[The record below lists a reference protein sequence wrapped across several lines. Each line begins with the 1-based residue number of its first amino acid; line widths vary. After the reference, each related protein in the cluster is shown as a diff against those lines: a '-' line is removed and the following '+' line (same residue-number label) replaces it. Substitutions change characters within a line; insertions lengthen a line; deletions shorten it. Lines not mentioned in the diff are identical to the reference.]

1 MWCIKD
7 AIIYGDNMVEDYCLE
22 TKPKVLIIDDNYDN
36 ILLAM
41 ALLKKLDLQLSYSL
55 SGAEGIELA
64 KKDLPDVILLDVMMP
79 EMDGIE
85 VCRLIKNNPLTQD
98 ISIIFVSAKTEIDSV
113 VSALG
118 AGGVDY
124 ITKPF
129 RQPELIARLKTHLQI
144 SLAQKTVKIQ
154 NQLLE
159 KLNREKDQLMQI
171 TAHDLKNPLA
181 GVLSVLEEISDI
193 NTINEL
199 QENIV
204 NAKYGISSAMNII
217 YDLID
222 VYALENGKIRY
233 NNEIFDIN
241 TVLKICLDS
250 HKSRANFKHISLNIS
265 PYPEPIYVEIDKHKF
280 SRVIDNL
287 VSNAI
292 KFSSNG
298 SSVKISTHVQDDNV
312 IITINDEGPGIIAE
326 ENSLLF
332 KKFSTLSNQPTANE
346 NSTGL
351 GLFIVK
357 TLTNAM
363 NGTIEC
369 QSRPGEGTTFIL
381 KFKLI

>member
-1 MWCIKD
+1 
-7 AIIYGDNMVEDYCLE
+7 MVQDYCLE
-22 TKPKVLIIDDNYDN
+22 NKPKVLIIDDNYDN

-41 ALLKKLDLQLSYSL
+41 ALLKKLDLELSYAL
-55 SGAEGIELA
+55 SGAEGLELVR
-64 KKDLPDVILLDVMMP
+64 KDMPDVILLDVMMP
-79 EMDGIE
+79 EIDGIE
-85 VCRLIKNNPLTQD
+85 VCKIIKDNPITRD
-98 ISIIFVSAKTEIDSV
+98 ISIIFVSAKAEIDSV

-144 SLAQKTVKIQ
+144 SLAQKTVKAQ
-154 NQLLE
+154 NHLLE
-159 KLNREKDQLMQI
+159 KLNKEKDQLMQI

-181 GVLSVLEEISDI
+181 GVLSVLEELTDI
-193 NTINEL
+193 DSVNEL
-199 QENIV
+199 QEHIT
-204 NAKYGISSAMNII
+204 NAKYGISSAMSII

-233 NNEIFDIN
+233 NDEIFDVN
-241 TVLKICLDS
+241 TVLKNCINS
-250 HKSRANFKHISLNIS
+250 HKLKANFKNIS
-265 PYPEPIYVEIDKHKF
+265 FTVSLSNDSLYVEIDKHKF
-280 SRVIDNL
+280 SRILDNII
-287 VSNAI
+287 SNAL
-292 KFSSNG
+292 KFSSNN
-298 SSVKISTHVQDDNV
+298 SEI
-312 IITINDEGPGIIAE
+312 IITTTIDNGYSVISIKDEGPGIQLE

-332 KKFSTLSNQPTANE
+332 QKFTTLSAQPTANE

-357 TLTNAM
+357 TLTLAM

-369 QSRPGEGTTFIL
+369 QSNPGQGTTFIL

>member
-1 MWCIKD
+1 
-7 AIIYGDNMVEDYCLE
+7 MVQNYCLE
-22 TKPKVLIIDDNYDN
+22 NKPKVLIIDDNYDN

-41 ALLKKLDLQLSYSL
+41 ALLKKMDLELSYSL
-55 SGAEGIELA
+55 NGAEGIELA
-64 KKDLPDVILLDVMMP
+64 QKDLPDVILLDVMMP

-85 VCRLIKNNPLTQD
+85 VCKIIKENPLTQD
-98 ISIIFVSAKTEIDSV
+98 ISIIFVSAKAEIDSV

-144 SLAQKTVKIQ
+144 SLAQKTVKAQ

-159 KLNREKDQLMQI
+159 KLNKEKDQLMQI

-181 GVLSVLEEISDI
+181 GVLSVLDEISDLNSI
-193 NTINEL
+193 KEL
-199 QENIV
+199 QENIA
-204 NAKYGISSAMNII
+204 NAKYGISSAMSII

-222 VYALENGKIRY
+222 VYALENGKIRF
-233 NNEIFDIN
+233 NNEIFELN
-241 TVLKICLDS
+241 TVLKTCVDS
-250 HKSRANFKHISLNIS
+250 HKSRATFKNIALNIIA
-265 PYPEPIYVEIDKHKF
+265 YPEPIYVDIDKQKF
-280 SRVIDNL
+280 SRVVDNL

-298 SSVKISTHVQDDNV
+298 SSVMIYTNIQDDLAV
-312 IITINDEGPGIIAE
+312 VSITDEGPGISSE
-326 ENSLLF
+326 ETSLLF
-332 KKFSTLSNQPTANE
+332 HKFSTLSTQPTANE

-357 TLTNAM
+357 TLTHAM

-369 QSRPGEGTTFIL
+369 QSQPGKGTTFTLI
-381 KFKLI
+381 FKLI

>member
-1 MWCIKD
+1 
-7 AIIYGDNMVEDYCLE
+7 MVQDYCLE
-22 TKPKVLIIDDNYDN
+22 NKPKVLIIDDNYDN

-41 ALLKKLDLQLSYSL
+41 ALLKKLDLELSYAL
-55 SGAEGIELA
+55 SGAEGLELVR
-64 KKDLPDVILLDVMMP
+64 KDMPDVILLDVMMP
-79 EMDGIE
+79 EIDGIE
-85 VCRLIKNNPLTQD
+85 VCKIIKDNPITRD
-98 ISIIFVSAKTEIDSV
+98 ISIIFVSAKAEIDSV

-144 SLAQKTVKIQ
+144 SLAQKTVKAQ

-159 KLNREKDQLMQI
+159 KLNKEKDQLMQI

-181 GVLSVLEEISDI
+181 GVLSVLDEITDI
-193 NTINEL
+193 NSINEL
-199 QENIV
+199 QENIA
-204 NAKYGISSAMNII
+204 NAKYGIKSAMSII

-241 TVLKICLDS
+241 TVLKICSDT
-250 HKSRANFKHISLNIS
+250 HQARANFKNINLNIAS
-265 PYPEPIYVEIDKHKF
+265 YPEPIYVEIDKHKF

-298 SSVKISTHVQDDNV
+298 SSVMIDSCIQDDLA
-312 IITINDEGPGIIAE
+312 IISIKDEGPGIQLE

-332 KKFSTLSNQPTANE
+332 QKFTTLSAQPTANE

-357 TLTNAM
+357 TLTLAM

-369 QSRPGEGTTFIL
+369 QSTPGQGTTFIL
-381 KFKLI
+381 KFGLI